1 MEISA
6 YKKEVINKI
15 ENFIKSQEGIIF
27 AYIFGSFI
35 EDEIFNDVDI
45 AIYVDKNII
54 PTEKIFY
61 EIELSNQLE
70 EIIKIP
76 VDVIRLNLAS
86 NPILYRASKG
96 ILIKNND
103 DNIRINFI
111 TIHWKKY
118 WDFKGKIQEHVA
130 EMKYG
135 SR

>member
-1 MEISA
+1 MEISV
-6 YKKEVINKI
+6 YKKELIKKI
-15 ENFIKSQEGIIF
+15 ENFIKRHKGITF

-35 EDEIFNDVDI
+35 EDETFNDVDI
-45 AIYVDKNII
+45 AIYVDKKII
-54 PTEKIFY
+54 PAEKIFY

-86 NPILYRASKG
+86 DPILYRATKG

-103 DNIRINFI
+103 DNIRTNFI

-118 WDFKGKIQEHVA
+118 WDFKDKIQEHMA